1 MENEGDAE
9 MVRLR
14 QGLGREKKTGRGE
27 VGRLRGI
34 EGGLE
39 WGETSQ
45 GRLFIMGGFRA
56 TELGVTL

>member
-1 MENEGDAE
+1 MEDEGDAE

-14 QGLGREKKTGRGE
+14 QGRGRENKTGSGE

-34 EGGLE
+34 EAGLE
-39 WGETSQ
+39 WGETSE
-45 GRLFIMGGFRA
+45 GRPFIIGGCRA